1 MFTTIPVA
9 LMLRELNQK
18 IGFGFQVLK
27 MLEIMDID
35 HVKFANPHSTEN
47 SGKLKAQPKEM
58 SN

>member
-1 MFTTIPVA
+1 
-9 LMLRELNQK
+9 MLRELNQK

-47 SGKLKAQPKEM
+47 SGKHIIEPKHKPRKHGDK
-58 SN
+58 